1 MRNLKKVFSFFVI
14 TVLLIGSM
22 SVTAFA
28 TDPDIL
34 TVVVKDS
41 SGTTIATEGYTR
53 AELEALAIKDGNGVD
68 VKVKYSSLDKLP
80 AWRTTV
86 ATGVDLEDLIQD
98 ADSSITSFSAL
109 DSFTFADTDSSRP
122 ASYTAAYGDL
132 YDSSRSYF
140 TNLPDRWENT
150 VLDANGNVVTEGY
163 LIDGDT
169 SELEGNTVTPMLALT
184 YYQARYL
191 TDDDAD
197 DVTLSDSSTPMLCYG
212 LEADELLSP
221 LTYTNNHF
229 VREIDEITFQL
240 SN

>member
-1 MRNLKKVFSFFVI
+1 MRNLKKVFTFFVI

-34 TVVVKDS
+34 TVVVKDA
-41 SGTTIATEGYTR
+41 SGTTITTEGYTR

-98 ADSSITSFSAL
+98 ADSSITSFSAA
-109 DSFTFADTDSSRP
+109 DSFTFADTDSSKP

-140 TNLPDRWENT
+140 TNLPDRWEQT
-150 VLDANGNVVTEGY
+150 VLDANGDVVTPGY
-163 LIDGDT
+163 LIDDDVDALT
-169 SELEGNTVTPMLALT
+169 GNAVTPMVALT

-191 TDDDAD
+191 TDTEAST
-197 DVTLSDSSTPMLCYG
+197 VALSDSSTPMLCFG
-212 LEADELLSP
+212 LKANELLSP
-221 LTYTNNHF
+221 FGYTNNNF
-229 VREIDEITFQL
+229 VRGIDKITFQL